1 MDGATR
7 GFSFGTSTAHN
18 LNLKAGDVENIII
31 NPNGYVTMPLQ
42 PCFRVDSGT
51 QDNVAVSA
59 NVNVIFSSEIFDTNA
74 DFNTGTYTF
83 TAPVTGK
90 YQFEVLLRVANVD
103 TAYSYIQM
111 VLIGSNRNTTMDTLG
126 PVSNFMSADGEVSL
140 RGSAILD
147 MDTNDTALVRIR
159 MQGGTAQADI
169 DSDGSYFMGHLIG

>member
-1 MDGATR
+1 
-7 GFSFGTSTAHN
+7 
-18 LNLKAGDVENIII
+18 
-31 NPNGYVTMPLQ
+31 MPLQ